1 MSHVSHVWRLT
12 HNYTHMM
19 GGRGKVLSIGH
30 AVCGGDL
37 EEGGVWI
44 HTCTCEAFEDQFPAI
59 TIAHGRKRH
68 P

>member
-37 EEGGVWI
+37 EEGGRYGYI
-44 HTCTCEAFEDQFPAI
+44 PAHVKLLK
-59 TIAHGRKRH
+59 TSFQ
-68 P
+68 PSL